1 MADLVDAG
9 LPDSSACSAPDAL
22 EGALRSRRGY
32 LGEMAVLGDLDPD
45 EVDLLKGGAHE
56 VTVGK
61 DQVIYRQ
68 GERAERLFLLREGR
82 VRLSRLSPAGRERS
96 VAVLEPGTF
105 FGEMPPAGETMRN
118 AQAVAMDICRLVI
131 MSKDDFECLIQEKP
145 QVALHILEAIAG
157 RLAQA
162 EARLEDLAYRSVPA
176 RLASLLLRLSAKHDG
191 VIEGLTHQD
200 LGDALGAYRETITK
214 ALDDFEARG
223 FLEVARRRLRI
234 VDRARLSR
242 VLEER

>member
-9 LPDSSACSAPDAL
+9 LPGSPACSASNAL
-22 EGALRSRRGY
+22 EGALRSKHGY
-32 LGEMAVLGDLDPD
+32 LGKTAVFRDLDPD
-45 EVDLLKGGAHE
+45 EREVLQGVAHE
-56 VTVGK
+56 VTMGK

-68 GERAERLFLLREGR
+68 GERAERLFLLREGQ

-105 FGEMPPAGETMRN
+105 FGQMPPAGETMRN
-118 AQAVAMDICRLVI
+118 ARAVAMDNCRLVV
-131 MSKDDFECLIQEKP
+131 MSKGDFERLIAKK
-145 QVALHILEAIAG
+145 QVALRILEATAG

-176 RLASLLLRLSAKHDG
+176 RLVSLLLRLAPEHDG

-200 LGDALGAYRETITK
+200 LGDAIGAYRETITK

-223 FLEVARRRLRI
+223 LVEVARRRLRI
-234 VDRARLSR
+234 LDRAGLSR
-242 VLEER
+242 VLEDR